1 MIYISYTVSEHIL
14 YKKQNKGE
22 IELKKFRLLIASIV
36 SIFAFSV
43 LSSFASADDHAMV
56 RIIHASPDAPAV
68 DVFVNGDAVVENASF
83 KAATD
88 YMNLPAGTHKVE
100 IYATGTMGEADP
112 VIAADLTV
120 EAGMSYTVAA
130 INNVANLELSV
141 TTDNNMVEEGK
152 AKIRV
157 GHFSPDA
164 PAVNVGLIGGDDVF
178 SGAEFKAVTDYMA
191 LDAGSYDL
199 EVRTADGG
207 QQVLDLTGT
216 ELEANKVY
224 SVYAINTVDSIEVL
238 VLVDNTMMPSEMP
251 QTGMGGASASASEG
265 INTWAAIGALLLVG
279 AAVIG
284 VRRFAAQK

>member
-1 MIYISYTVSEHIL
+1 M
-14 YKKQNKGE
+14 KK
-22 IELKKFRLLIASIV
+22 LRLLIAGIASIL
-36 SIFAFSV
+36 AFSV
-43 LSSFASADDHAMV
+43 LGSFASADDHAMV

-68 DVFVNGDAVVENASF
+68 DVYVNGEATVENAEF

-100 IYATGTMGEADP
+100 IYAAGTMGEADP
-112 VIAADLTV
+112 VIATDLTI

-130 INNVANLELSV
+130 INTVENLELSV
-141 TTDNNMVEEGK
+141 TSDDNMIAEGQS
-152 AKIRV
+152 KIRV

-178 SGAEFKAVTDYMA
+178 SGAEFKAVTDYMT
-191 LDAGSYDL
+191 LDAGTYDL

-207 QQVLDLTGT
+207 EQVLDLSGT
-216 ELEANKVY
+216 MLEENKVY

-238 VLVDNTMMPSEMP
+238 LLEDNTMMPSEMP
-251 QTGMGGASASASEG
+251 QTGMGGASQSNGMNS
-265 INTWAAIGALLLVG
+265 WALIAGLLVVG
-279 AAVIG
+279 AAVVG